1 MPALEA
7 YLVLPWTIEVVLIT
21 EAGSL
26 AEPKLREWN
35 IWGSGRQLQGA
46 EPSGPEHELKQV
58 DALPAHR

>member
-46 EPSGPEHELKQV
+46 ERLARSMN
-58 DALPAHR
+58 